1 MISLATLKDFCGE
14 YTSEYPSMSEII
26 HIKCKFVGIFFV
38 LASITMKIPGH
49 GVRRA
54 VANDFYYDLVYVF

>member
-26 HIKCKFVGIFFV
+26 HIKCKFVGILFV

-49 GVRRA
+49 GTGGTGELRPI
-54 VANDFYYDLVYVF
+54 YIIL

>member
-26 HIKCKFVGIFFV
+26 HIKCKFVGILFV
-38 LASITMKIPGH
+38 LASITMKISPGMEL
-49 GVRRA
+49 GGE
-54 VANDFYYDLVYVF
+54 